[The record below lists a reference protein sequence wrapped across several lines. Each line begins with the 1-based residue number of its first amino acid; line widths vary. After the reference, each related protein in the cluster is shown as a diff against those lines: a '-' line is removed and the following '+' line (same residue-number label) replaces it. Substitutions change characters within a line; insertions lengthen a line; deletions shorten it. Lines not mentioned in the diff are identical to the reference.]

1 MKTSQT
7 PNIFDLMRETD
18 VTTLSRIE
26 RIINTLYNRPNK
38 LSFIRSNLPIII
50 KEYMSLSK
58 DRSSRSY
65 KYNIC
70 PFCTSTRGCLD
81 EKHGNSFTCIFT
93 DDRKYRIC
101 FRKSQ
106 YFTYIKIHMD
116 INYNLKN
123 NKFKIISIVPILN
136 KDDMLDVEIKHNFPT
151 ITNKKVVT
159 SNSIKMSD
167 ASKDESITMTDNSEK
182 QMKLTKR
189 LQELKLILE
198 EKEKYHL
205 SLLNRMHKYDI
216 EKINISDK
224 LKYKIDFI

>member
-1 MKTSQT
+1 
-7 PNIFDLMRETD
+7 
-18 VTTLSRIE
+18 
-26 RIINTLYNRPNK
+26 
-38 LSFIRSNLPIII
+38 
-50 KEYMSLSK
+50 
-58 DRSSRSY
+58 
-65 KYNIC
+65 
-70 PFCTSTRGCLD
+70 
-81 EKHGNSFTCIFT
+81 
-93 DDRKYRIC
+93 
-101 FRKSQ
+101 
-106 YFTYIKIHMD
+106 MD